1 MINGNQL
8 RFLRN
13 FKGIDQTALAKI
25 LGKSQQY
32 ISRLEKRDTD
42 EIPVYWVQKILTVL
56 NCSEIELKKIK
67 DILPPPHTF

>member
-1 MINGNQL
+1 MITGNQFVLL
-8 RFLRN
+8 RTLR
-13 FKGIDQTALAKI
+13 KLDQTALARM

-67 DILPPPHTF
+67 DMLPPPHTF